1 MANGVKKC
9 CGQGFLKGR
18 KLFSHEGRI
27 VAVACEDT
35 AVFAVKRVPM
45 RAEVR
50 LRQWSRCRMVFILR
64 DMPVYDSESMPK
76 FPSLEDQLDLI
87 TKGAAEIVP
96 LEALK
101 ERIAKSIASG
111 VPMRIKA
118 GFDPTAPDLH
128 LGHTVLLRKLKHFQD
143 LGHTVIFLIGDST
156 ALIGDPTGRN
166 VTRKPLTPEQIAE
179 NAETYKEQ
187 VFKILDR
194 GTTEVRYNSEW
205 LDKLGY
211 YDMVKLM
218 AQFTVSQMLE
228 REDFHKRFNEEQ
240 PIALHEL
247 IYPIAQGYDSV
258 ALECDVE
265 LGGTDQKFN
274 LMRGRDLQ
282 KHYGQPQQIVLMM
295 PIIEGL
301 DGVQKMSKSLGN
313 AIGVHEPAGEMYG
326 KLMSVSDELMWRYWT
341 LLTDLRGSEIA
352 QMQTDVVGGVLHP
365 MQAKKDL
372 AWTITRDFH
381 SKEEADAA
389 AESWAKMF
397 QQRGV
402 SEDVP
407 VMKVSLAEE
416 GLLNVSETGVAEI
429 RVPKLLVLAG
439 LASSTGEATRKLAEN
454 AVSLNGE
461 KISGR
466 TCGRDAMGESP
477 TLRLGKKSVRVEWV

>member
-1 MANGVKKC
+1 M
-9 CGQGFLKGR
+9 
-18 KLFSHEGRI
+18 S
-27 VAVACEDT
+27 
-35 AVFAVKRVPM
+35 
-45 RAEVR
+45 
-50 LRQWSRCRMVFILR
+50 
-64 DMPVYDSESMPK
+64 

-101 ERIAKSIASG
+101 ERIAKSIATG

-128 LGHTVLLRKLKHFQD
+128 LGHTVLLRKLRHFQT
-143 LGHTVIFLIGDST
+143 LGHTVIFLIGDAT
-156 ALIGDPTGRN
+156 ALIGDPTGRD
-166 VTRKPLTPEQIAE
+166 VTRKALTREEIAA

-194 GTTEVRYNSEW
+194 EKTEVRYNSEW
-205 LDKLGY
+205 LDKLSY

-218 AQFTVSQMLE
+218 AQFTLSQMLE
-228 REDFHKRFNEEQ
+228 REHFHKRFNEEQ
-240 PIALHEL
+240 PISLHEL

-282 KHYGQPQQIVLMM
+282 KHFGQPQQIVLMTSV
-295 PIIEGL
+295 IEGL

-326 KLMSVSDELMWRYWT
+326 KLMSISDELMWTYWT
-341 LLTDLRGSEIA
+341 MLTDLRGSEIA
-352 QMQTDVVGGVLHP
+352 AMQEQVRDGSLHP
-365 MQAKKDL
+365 MQAKKNL

-381 SKEEADAA
+381 SQEEADAA
-389 AESWAKMF
+389 AENWAKMF

-407 VMKVSLAEE
+407 VVKVSLAEE
-416 GLLNVSETGVAEI
+416 GLMALTDGGVVEV
-429 RVPKLLVLAG
+429 RVPKLLVLTG

-461 KISGR
+461 KIAGR
-466 TCGRDAMGESP
+466 TYGKEALGKSP
-477 TLRLGKKSVRVEWV
+477 TLRLGKKSVRVEWMD

>member
-1 MANGVKKC
+1 M
-9 CGQGFLKGR
+9 
-18 KLFSHEGRI
+18 S
-27 VAVACEDT
+27 
-35 AVFAVKRVPM
+35 
-45 RAEVR
+45 
-50 LRQWSRCRMVFILR
+50 
-64 DMPVYDSESMPK
+64 
-76 FPSLEDQLDLI
+76 FPSIEDQLDLI

-111 VPMRIKA
+111 KPMRIKA

-143 LGHTVIFLIGDST
+143 LGHTVIFLIGDGT
-156 ALIGDPTGRN
+156 ALIGDPTGRD
-166 VTRKPLTPEQIAE
+166 VTRKPLTREEIAT

-194 GTTEVRYNSEW
+194 EKTEVRYNSEW
-205 LDKLGY
+205 LDKLSY

-218 AQFTVSQMLE
+218 AQFTLSQMLE
-228 REDFHKRFNEEQ
+228 REHFHKRFNEEQ
-240 PIALHEL
+240 PILLHEL

-258 ALECDVE
+258 ALESDVE

-282 KHYGQPQQIVLMM
+282 KHFGQPQQIVLMM

-301 DGVQKMSKSLGN
+301 DGAQKMSKSLGN
-313 AIGVHEPAGEMYG
+313 AVGVHEPAGEMYG
-326 KLMSVSDELMWRYWT
+326 KLMSISDELMWRYWT

-352 QMQTDVVGGVLHP
+352 QMQAEVASGKLHP
-365 MQAKKDL
+365 MQAKKNL
-372 AWTITRDFH
+372 AWTITKGFH
-381 SKEEADAA
+381 SAAEADAA
-389 AESWAKMF
+389 AENWAKMF

-407 VMKVSLAEE
+407 VVKVSLAED
-416 GLLNVSETGVAEI
+416 GLMAAVDGGGADV

-439 LASSTGEATRKLAEN
+439 LASSAGEATRKLAEN

-466 TCGRDAMGESP
+466 TFEKDAMGDSP
-477 TLRLGKKSVRVEWV
+477 TLRLGKKSVRVEWVQ

>member
-1 MANGVKKC
+1 MPLSSSEN
-9 CGQGFLKGR
+9 
-18 KLFSHEGRI
+18 
-27 VAVACEDT
+27 
-35 AVFAVKRVPM
+35 M
-45 RAEVR
+45 
-50 LRQWSRCRMVFILR
+50 SR
-64 DMPVYDSESMPK
+64 

-101 ERIAKSIASG
+101 ERITKSIATG
-111 VPMRIKA
+111 KPMRIKA

-166 VTRKPLTPEQIAE
+166 VTRKPLTREEIAA

-194 GTTEVRYNSEW
+194 EATEVRYNSEW
-205 LDKLGY
+205 LDKLSY

-282 KHYGQPQQIVLMM
+282 KHYGQAQQIVLMM
-295 PIIEGL
+295 PMIEGL
-301 DGVQKMSKSLGN
+301 DGVQKMSKSLNN

-352 QMQTDVVGGVLHP
+352 AMQEQVRAGSLHP
-365 MQAKKDL
+365 MQAKKNL

-389 AESWAKMF
+389 ADGWAKMF

-407 VMKVSLAEE
+407 MVKVSLAEE
-416 GLLNVSETGVAEI
+416 GLMATAAEGGAAEI

-466 TCGRDAMGESP
+466 TYSKEAMGASP
-477 TLRLGKKSVRVEWV
+477 TLRLGKKSVRVEWSD